1 MGVLTLYSMYVERGT
16 FMVALEKPEA
26 GLVSIFSSLVPRPS
40 QLFNAFLRV
49 TLKSWEGLG
58 TRLHF

>member
-26 GLVSIFSSLVPRPS
+26 GLVSITTVLLFSEYNVHS
-40 QLFNAFLRV
+40 NHFL
-49 TLKSWEGLG
+49 
-58 TRLHF
+58 